1 MRRLFVYT
9 VLLLAA
15 LMPTLIAA
23 KAMVS
28 VGPLSP

>member
-1 MRRLFVYT
+1 MRRLVIYT

>member
-1 MRRLFVYT
+1 MRRLFMYT

-15 LMPTLIAA
+15 LLPTLIAA

-28 VGPLSP
+28 AGPLSP

>member
-1 MRRLFVYT
+1 MRRLFMYT

-15 LMPTLIAA
+15 LMPTVIAA

>member
-9 VLLLAA
+9 LLLLAA
-15 LMPTLIAA
+15 LLPTVIAA

>member
-15 LMPTLIAA
+15 LLPTVIAA